1 MCSNA
6 YVRIVLMKPLIV
18 AILVCATLI
27 TACQTSAPQD
37 PEITLIN
44 GEKSITV
51 NKSVDSPAA
60 LLISAGIP
68 FTPDDMLFVNGLPVA
83 HDSLLED
90 DATTIEVRYSYPIKF
105 INNGEEIDLKS
116 AASTV
121 GQATADMGISLHNGD
136 FLSPPASTSILGPM
150 TIEYRPAAEV
160 VINSGGVSH
169 NGYTSAETVGEALAE
184 AGLPLQGLDYSIP
197 AESEKLPVDGKIRVV
212 RVNESIALVQKSI
225 PFNTEVQLTADLEL
239 DQQELLQVGEPGLA
253 VTRTRIRFEDGQEVN
268 QETDAEALVRPAKD
282 RNVGA
287 GTKIVIRTVDTPEGP
302 LEFYRAVQVYA
313 TSYSPCRLGVP
324 WCGYGTAGG
333 MKAQKGVIGVLRSWW
348 RYMNGDPV
356 YVPGYG
362 RAIISDI
369 GAGIDGRYWIDL
381 AYGDDDYV
389 PWHSWVTLYF
399 LTPVPPT
406 IMYILE

>member
-1 MCSNA
+1 MHGNV
-6 YVRIVLMKPLIV
+6 YVRIALMKPLRV
-18 AILVCATLI
+18 AILVCATFI

-37 PEITLIN
+37 PEITLLDGDN
-44 GEKSITV
+44 TLLV
-51 NKSVDSPAA
+51 NRTVDSPAA

-68 FTPDDMLFVNGLPVA
+68 FTPEDMLLVNGLPVA

-90 DATTIEVRYSYPIKF
+90 DATTIQVRYAFPIKF
-105 INNGEEIDLKS
+105 INDGEEIELNS
-116 AASTV
+116 SASTV
-121 GQATADMGISLHNGD
+121 GQAIAQMGLSLHEGD
-136 FLSPPASTSILGPM
+136 YLNPPAATPILGPM
-150 TIEYRPAAEV
+150 TIEYRPATEV
-160 VINSGGVSH
+160 VITSGGNSKTR
-169 NGYTSAETVGEALAE
+169 YTSAGTVGEALSE
-184 AGLPLQGLDYSIP
+184 AGISLQGLDYSIP
-197 AESEKLPVDGKIRVV
+197 AESEKLPVDGMIRVV

-225 PFNTEVQLTADLEL
+225 PFTTEVQLTADLEL

-253 VTRTRIRFEDGQEVN
+253 VTRTRIRYEDGQEVN

-282 RNVGA
+282 RIVGA

-333 MKAQKGVIGVLRSWW
+333 MKAQKGVIGVIRSWW

>member
-1 MCSNA
+1 
-6 YVRIVLMKPLIV
+6 MKPLKV
-18 AILVCATLI
+18 AVLVCVMVL
-27 TACQTSAPQD
+27 TACQPSEPID
-37 PEITLIN
+37 SEITLIN
-44 GEKSITV
+44 GDQSLIVSRT
-51 NKSVDSPAA
+51 VDSPAA
-60 LLISAGIP
+60 LLIAAGIP
-68 FTPDDMLFVNGLPVA
+68 FTPDDMVLVNGLPVA

-90 DATTIEVRYSYPIKF
+90 NATTIEVRDSFPIKF
-105 INNGEEIDLKS
+105 FNNGEEIDLKS

-121 GQATADMGISLHNGD
+121 GQALADMDIMLRESDYLN
-136 FLSPPASTSILGPM
+136 PPASTPILGPM
-150 TIEYRPAAEV
+150 TIEYRPSAEIEIAAGEE
-160 VINSGGVSH
+160 SH
-169 NGYTSAETVGEALAE
+169 FRFTSSETVGEALAE
-184 AGLPLQGLDYSIP
+184 AGLSLQGLDYSFP
-197 AESEKLPVDGKIRVV
+197 AESEKLPADGKIRVV

-253 VTRTRIRFEDGQEVN
+253 VTRTRIRYEDGQEVN

-282 RNVGA
+282 RIVGA

-333 MKAQKGVIGVLRSWW
+333 LKAQKGVIGVLRSWW

>member
-1 MCSNA
+1 
-6 YVRIVLMKPLIV
+6 MKPLIV
-18 AILVCATLI
+18 GVLVCAILI
-27 TACQTSAPQD
+27 TACQTSEPRD

-44 GEKSITV
+44 GEKSIIVNRTV
-51 NKSVDSPAA
+51 NSPAA

-68 FTPDDMLFVNGLPVA
+68 FTPDDMVLVNGLPVA
-83 HDSLLED
+83 HDSLLET
-90 DATTIEVRYSYPIKF
+90 DATTIEVRYSFPIKF
-105 INNGEEIDLKS
+105 NNNGEEIDLKS

-121 GQATADMGISLHNGD
+121 GQVLADMDISLRESDYLN
-136 FLSPPASTSILGPM
+136 PPASTPILGPM
-150 TIEYRPAAEV
+150 SIEYRPAAEV
-160 VINSGGVSH
+160 EITSGGVSLT
-169 NGYTSAETVGEALAE
+169 GYTSAKTVGEALAE
-184 AGLPLQGLDYSIP
+184 AGFPLQGLDYSIP
-197 AESEKLPVDGKIRVV
+197 AESENLPVDGKIRVV
-212 RVNESIALVQKSI
+212 RVDESIALVQKSI

-253 VTRTRIRFEDGQEVN
+253 VTRTRIRYEDGQEVN

-282 RNVGA
+282 RIVGA

-333 MKAQKGVIGVLRSWW
+333 LKAQKGVIGVIRSWW

>member
-1 MCSNA
+1 
-6 YVRIVLMKPLIV
+6 MKALSV
-18 AILVCATLI
+18 AVMVCAMVM
-27 TACQTSAPQD
+27 TACQPGESND
-37 PEITLIN
+37 SEITLIN
-44 GEKSITV
+44 GAQSVVVNRTV
-51 NKSVDSPAA
+51 ESPLA
-60 LLISAGIP
+60 LLISAGIS
-68 FTPDDMLFVNGLPVA
+68 FSPDDMVLVNGLPVA
-83 HDSLLED
+83 HDSLLES
-90 DATTIEVRYSYPIKF
+90 DATTIEVRYSFPIKF
-105 INNGEEIDLKS
+105 NNNGEEFDLKS
-116 AASTV
+116 AAFTV
-121 GQATADMGISLHNGD
+121 GQALADMNISLRESDYLN
-136 FLSPPASTSILGPM
+136 PPASTPILGPM
-150 TIEYRPAAEV
+150 TIDFRPAAEV
-160 VINSGGVSH
+160 EITAGGESH
-169 NGYTSAETVGEALAE
+169 NRLTSSETVGEALAE
-184 AGLPLQGLDYSIP
+184 AGLSLQGLDYSIP
-197 AESEKLPVDGKIRVV
+197 AESEILPHDGKIRVV
-212 RVNESIALVQKSI
+212 RVDESIALVQKSI

-253 VTRTRIRFEDGQEVN
+253 VTRTRIRYEDGQEVN
-268 QETDAEALVRPAKD
+268 QETDEEALVRPAKD
-282 RNVGA
+282 RIVGA

-333 MKAQKGVIGVLRSWW
+333 LKAQKGVIGVIRSWW